1 MIRTLKRIAILLLAS
16 LFIAPIAHADLQGYD
31 ISNWQG
37 TLNASIVPSDFVIV
51 GTTWGVGGLHN
62 PYLVDGINV
71 AYTRQLD
78 DALFAGKKIGL
89 YHYARG
95 NNPEEEARFFLKS
108 AKPYVRRAIL
118 ALDWEQQ
125 DNRAWGSRQ
134 WVYRWVREVQ
144 RQTGVN
150 PIIYVQDSAYWQVAG
165 IERDLNCGVW
175 IAQYASMRPTGYQ
188 SRPWRIGTRGEAM
201 RQYSSSGF
209 LPNWGGRLDLDIF
222 RGNRAAWDK
231 YANPNNARVAQPQPK
246 PQPKTQSN
254 VLRETHSYVVK
265 RGESLWSISQKLG
278 VNMYKL
284 YGFRSGN
291 RNLIYAG
298 EVLHW

>member
-1 MIRTLKRIAILLLAS
+1 MIRTLKRIFILLLAS
-16 LFIAPIAHADLQGYD
+16 LFVAPMAHADLQGYD

-108 AKPYVRRAIL
+108 AKPYVHRAIL

-175 IAQYASMRPTGYQ
+175 IAQYASMRATGYQ
-188 SRPWRIGTRGEAM
+188 SQPWRIGTRDEAM
-201 RQYSSSGF
+201 RQYSSSGY
-209 LPNWGGRLDLDIF
+209 LPNWGSRLDLDIF
-222 RGNRAAWDK
+222 RGDRTAWDR
-231 YANPNNARVAQPQPK
+231 YANPNNARIAQIQPK
-246 PQPKTQSN
+246 PQPKSQNN
-254 VLRETHSYVVK
+254 VSRETHSYVVK

>member
-1 MIRTLKRIAILLLAS
+1 MIKILRRFFVLLLAS

-31 ISNWQG
+31 VSNWQG
-37 TLNASIVPSDFVIV
+37 MINTSIVPSDFVIV
-51 GTTWGVGGLHN
+51 GTTWGVGDLYN
-62 PYLVDGINV
+62 PYLVDGVNV

-78 DALFAGKKIGL
+78 GALFAGKKIGI

-95 NNPEEEARFFLKS
+95 NNPEDEARFFLKS

-150 PIIYVQDSAYWQVAG
+150 PIIYVQDSAYWQIAG
-165 IERDLNCGVW
+165 IEKDLNCGVW
-175 IAQYASMRPTGYQ
+175 IAQYASMRATGYQ
-188 SRPWRIGTRGEAM
+188 SYPWRIGTRGEVM
-201 RQYSSSGF
+201 RQYSSSGY
-209 LPNWGGRLDLDIF
+209 LPNWGARLDLDIF
-222 RGNRAAWDK
+222 RGDRTAWDK
-231 YANPNNARVAQPQPK
+231 YANPQNNV
-246 PQPKTQSN
+246 S
-254 VLRETHSYVVK
+254 RETHSYVVQ

-278 VNMYKL
+278 VNMYQL

>member
-1 MIRTLKRIAILLLAS
+1 MIKTLRRFFVLLLVS

-37 TLNASIVPSDFVIV
+37 MINTSIVPSDFVIV
-51 GTTWGVGGLHN
+51 GTTWGVGRLYN
-62 PYLVDGINV
+62 PYLVDGVNV

-78 DALFAGKKIGL
+78 NALFAGKKIGL

-95 NNPEEEARFFLKS
+95 NNPEDEARFFLKS

-134 WVYRWVREVQ
+134 WVYRWVHEVQ

-165 IERDLNCGVW
+165 IEKDLNCGVW
-175 IAQYASMRPTGYQ
+175 IAQYASMRATGYQ
-188 SRPWRIGTRGEAM
+188 SYPWRIGTRGEVM
-201 RQYSSSGF
+201 RQYSSSGY
-209 LPNWGGRLDLDIF
+209 LPNWGARLDLDIF
-222 RGNRAAWDK
+222 RGDRTVWDK
-231 YANPNNARVAQPQPK
+231 YANPQNNV
-246 PQPKTQSN
+246 S
-254 VLRETHSYVVK
+254 RETHSYVVQ

-278 VNMYKL
+278 VNMYQL